1 MQFGEV
7 KCTTAKYTAATE
19 LATFTTITFAP
30 TFEGCTLAGVTTTI
44 DMNGCDYLLH
54 VNNEGAPYKG
64 PLDIVCEA
72 GKEITVTG
80 GTKCTVHIPPQTGL
94 GPITYANIGSGATSE
109 ITVNLSGAQNVTY
122 SQTPGTGVGKCTAV
136 TSTGKYTGTAT
147 VKAETALGSHLGL
160 FASAASG
167 TTQFHIGSPPEAE
180 AVLTGGQE
188 GSSNTF
194 DVQFGEVKCTTAKYT
209 AATELA
215 TFTTI
220 TFAPTFEGCT
230 LAGVTTTID
239 MNGCDYLLHVNNEG
253 APYKGPLDIVCEA
266 GKEITVTGGTKC
278 TVHIPPQTGLGP
290 ITYANIGSGATSE
303 ITVNLSGAQNVTYS
317 QTPGTG
323 VGKCTA
329 VTSTGKYTGT
339 ATVKAETA
347 LGSHLGLW
355 VA

>member
-1 MQFGEV
+1 MTRELKILV
-7 KCTTAKYTAATE
+7 LPLVVALAAS
-19 LATFTTITFAP
+19 LAW
-30 TFEGCTLAGVTTTI
+30 
-44 DMNGCDYLLH
+44 
-54 VNNEGAPYKG
+54 
-64 PLDIVCEA
+64 
-72 GKEITVTG
+72 
-80 GTKCTVHIPPQTGL
+80 
-94 GPITYANIGSGATSE
+94 
-109 ITVNLSGAQNVTY
+109 
-122 SQTPGTGVGKCTAV
+122 
-136 TSTGKYTGTAT
+136 
-147 VKAETALGSHLGL
+147 
-160 FASAASG
+160 ASAASG

-323 VGKCTA
+323 VRKCTA

-347 LGSHLGLW
+347 LALTWGSLPPPPLEPPSSISDPRQKRKPS
-355 VA
+355 